1 MTCEEFDQILL
12 DSRHHVNGDGRM
24 LRISKAALVDAHVQS
39 CLVCATKKA
48 ETMRL
53 EDGLDQLRLSTVHME
68 APSWVEKS
76 LLDAFRR
83 EGAKRRPSVRRTFPW
98 RLVWVSVAT
107 FVLAAGC
114 IVSYS
119 RFGSD
124 FLVKVASSNS
134 EGVVIQPRFSP
145 GVSSTAQQAIDQNH
159 KSTTEKPRTTLRPRD
174 AAAHKTGTKP
184 GRDRGPIP
192 ASDVLSLNGGG
203 SIVRVTLPF
212 SSLIAMGVPVRP
224 DLSDSR
230 VTADVWMDPFG
241 AVLGVRVV
249 PAGASAD

>member
-1 MTCEEFDQILL
+1 
-12 DSRHHVNGDGRM
+12 
-24 LRISKAALVDAHVQS
+24 
-39 CLVCATKKA
+39 
-48 ETMRL
+48 
-53 EDGLDQLRLSTVHME
+53 
-68 APSWVEKS
+68 
-76 LLDAFRR
+76 
-83 EGAKRRPSVRRTFPW
+83 
-98 RLVWVSVAT
+98 
-107 FVLAAGC
+107 
-114 IVSYS
+114 
-119 RFGSD
+119 
-124 FLVKVASSNS
+124 
-134 EGVVIQPRFSP
+134 
-145 GVSSTAQQAIDQNH
+145 
-159 KSTTEKPRTTLRPRD
+159 LRPRD